1 MIELDTWLASYDVSQ
16 EQIIEDNA
24 GPEPGTVIGGAY
36 RILSSLGTGSMG
48 VVLLAHDETLDRRVA
63 IKFTRPSL
71 LSDNFRERFLAEA
84 RAMARVSH
92 PNVLQVHAY
101 GQHGDAPYFVMEFV
115 EGRTLEQ
122 WLVERRSPPAVA
134 VALRILDDV
143 CRGVSAIHAQDT
155 VHHDIKPSNILL
167 DDELR
172 PRVADL
178 GLAVLYRREQPARY
192 ELIGTP
198 AYMAPE
204 IAFSRDP
211 DPALRFRAD
220 VYSLACVAY
229 QLFTGSPPFDAAT
242 NIGILL
248 QHATQPVPTP
258 SSLRPDLSAELDH
271 AVLRA
276 LEKDPL
282 TRTPTVEGFR
292 LDLLASRGGSLDPAR
307 ILVAED
313 EDESREALRLVLA
326 LEFPNAE
333 IECVPDGRAAL
344 ESFDRHRP
352 SVAILDLQMPGID
365 GMELTKLLRAR
376 GSSATMPIIILTA
389 SGGPAEWRRLAAL
402 GADRLLVK
410 PVVFDDVVAVVR
422 RTLGERSSHV
432 MEQVVA

>member
-1 MIELDTWLASYDVSQ
+1 
-16 EQIIEDNA
+16 
-24 GPEPGTVIGGAY
+24 
-36 RILSSLGTGSMG
+36 MG

-63 IKFTRPSL
+63 IKFTRPGL
-71 LSDNFRERFLAEA
+71 LSARFRERFLAEA
-84 RAMARVSH
+84 RSMARVSH

-101 GQHGDAPYFVMEFV
+101 GEHGDAPYFVMEFV

-122 WLVERRSPPAVA
+122 WLVETGSPPTID
-134 VALRILDDV
+134 VALSILDDV

-178 GLAVLYRREQPARY
+178 GLAVLYRLEQPAKY

-204 IAFSRDP
+204 IAFSTDH

-229 QLFTGSPPFDAAT
+229 QLFTGRPPFDAAT

-248 QHATQPVPTP
+248 QHATRPVPPP
-258 SSLRPDLSAELDH
+258 SSLRLDLPVELDN

-276 LEKDPL
+276 LEKDPVA
-282 TRTPTVEGFR
+282 RTPTVEGFR
-292 LDLLASRGGSLDPAR
+292 RDLMAARGESLDPAR

-313 EDESREALRLVLA
+313 EDDSREALRLILA

-333 IECVPDGRAAL
+333 IVCVRDGLAAL
-344 ESFDRHRP
+344 EAFDRNPP
-352 SVAILDLQMPGID
+352 SVAILDLRMPGID
-365 GMELTKLLRAR
+365 GMELTKLLRER

-410 PVVFDDVVAVVR
+410 PVVFGDVVAVVR
-422 RTLGERSSHV
+422 RALSERSSGGL
-432 MEQVVA
+432 QQIVA

>member
-1 MIELDTWLASYDVSQ
+1 MMALETCSTTDDASEERLIDESV
-16 EQIIEDNA
+16 
-24 GPEPGTVIGGAY
+24 GPAPGTLIGGAY
-36 RILSSLGTGSMG
+36 RIIGSLGAGSMG

-63 IKFTRPSL
+63 IKFTRLSL
-71 LSDNFRERFLAEA
+71 LSARFRERFLSEA

-115 EGRTLEQ
+115 EGRTLDQ
-122 WLVERRSPPAVA
+122 WLKQRPSPPTID

-178 GLAVLYRREQPARY
+178 GLAVLYRREQPARQ
-192 ELIGTP
+192 EIIGTP

-204 IAFSRDP
+204 IAFSKEP
-211 DPALRFRAD
+211 HSALRFRAD

-229 QLFTGSPPFDAAT
+229 QLFTGTPPFTAAT

-248 QHATQPVPTP
+248 EHASRPVPPP
-258 SSLRPDLSAELDH
+258 SGLRPDLPAELER

-282 TRTPTVEGFR
+282 LRTSTVEEFR
-292 LDLLASRGGSLDPAR
+292 RDLIASRGDRLDPAR

-313 EDESREALRLVLA
+313 EDESREALRLILA
-326 LEFPNAE
+326 LEFPNAQ
-333 IECVPDGRAAL
+333 IECVQDGLAAL
-344 ESFDRHRP
+344 EACDRSAP
-352 SVAILDLQMPGID
+352 SVAILDLRMPGID
-365 GMELTKLLRAR
+365 GMELTKLLRER
-376 GSSATMPIIILTA
+376 GSCATMPIIILTA

-422 RTLGERSSHV
+422 RALGERSPAGGSS
-432 MEQVVA
+432 